1 MYWVGLLLCVV
12 LGVEAGGIVAGVLAA
27 DTGWSVTLIVVGANL
42 APWTGI
48 AAFGL
53 LLAGRRRRHTSTAA
67 VEPPRWETVMAR
79 IESVRAVGDGPDVP
93 LRLDL
98 TVAPDGRPGCRVDA
112 SAVVNLMDLD
122 DFRVGRTVVVD
133 QDAAHPWEVRVH
145 PRPPA
150 GFAAHVAQARIDSAP
165 SETRLTAPAPSSPPA
180 GHGWGG
186 VRAGLLA
193 AALGAALSVVP
204 FHGFY

>member
-12 LGVEAGGIVAGVLAA
+12 LGVEAGGIVAGILAD

-48 AAFGL
+48 AAFAL
-53 LLAGRRRRHTSTAA
+53 LLAGRRRRLAAAAGA
-67 VEPPRWETVMAR
+67 VEPPQWETVMAR

-98 TVAPDGRPGCRVDA
+98 TVAPEDRPGCRVDA
-112 SAVVNLMDLD
+112 TAVVNLMDLD

-133 QDAAHPWEVRVH
+133 QDRAHPWEVRVH

-150 GFAAHVAQARIDSAP
+150 AFAGQVALARIDSAP
-165 SETRLTAPAPSSPPA
+165 SETRLSAPARSLPA
-180 GHGWGG
+180 AHGWGG
-186 VRAGLLA
+186 VRAGVLA
-193 AALGAALSVVP
+193 ALAGAVLSVLP
-204 FHGFY
+204 FHGFF

>member
-1 MYWVGLLLCVV
+1 MV
-12 LGVEAGGIVAGVLAA
+12 LGVEVGGLVAGILAE
-27 DTGWSVTLIVVGANL
+27 DTSWSVVLTVVSANL

-48 AAFGL
+48 GAFAL
-53 LLAGRRRRHTSTAA
+53 LFAGRRRRLATVTAA

-98 TVAPDGRPGCRVDA
+98 TVAPEGRSGCRVETT
-112 SAVVNLMDLD
+112 AVVNLMDLD
-122 DFRVGRTVVVD
+122 DFRVGRTIVVD
-133 QDAAHPWEVRVH
+133 HDGAHPWEVRVH

-150 GFAAHVAQARIDSAP
+150 GFAGQVTSTRIDSAP
-165 SETRLTAPAPSSPPA
+165 PETRVSAPARSLPA
-180 GHGWGG
+180 SARQGWGG
-186 VRAGLLA
+186 ARAGILA
-193 AALGAALSVVP
+193 AALGLALSAFP